1 MPVLYKLFS
10 RLLCNRLSPILEE
23 GQCPDQAGF
32 RSGFSTEDHLYSLS
46 HLHEK
51 AEELQIPLWCA
62 AIDFQKAFDTVERQA
77 FWNALAKQ
85 NVPVGYILL
94 LSKLYTGQT
103 GRIKTDVLSRPFDIS
118 RGTKQGDPLSSLIF
132 NALLEDIFRD
142 AKQKWA
148 VRKYGVELGGT
159 GRCPG

>member
-1 MPVLYKLFS
+1 M
-10 RLLCNRLSPILEE
+10 E
-23 GQCPDQAGF
+23 
-32 RSGFSTEDHLYSLS
+32 H
-46 HLHEK
+46 
-51 AEELQIPLWCA
+51 
-62 AIDFQKAFDTVERQA
+62 QA
-77 FWNALAKQ
+77 FWNALANQ

-142 AKQKWA
+142 VKQKWA
-148 VRKYGVELGGT
+148 DRKYGVELGGT
-159 GRCPG
+159 ARCPG